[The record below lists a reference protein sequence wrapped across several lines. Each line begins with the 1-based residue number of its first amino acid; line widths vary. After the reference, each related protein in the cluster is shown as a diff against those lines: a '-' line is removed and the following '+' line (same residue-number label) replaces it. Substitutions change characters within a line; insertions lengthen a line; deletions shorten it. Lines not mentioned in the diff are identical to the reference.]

1 MTEQIET
8 YWGKTPDPE
17 TRTAASYAQELE
29 GIVLRLLDGETPTC
43 RCCTLSGIPVFGD
56 PCEICDDPRGTP

>member
-8 YWGKTPDPE
+8 SGKPPDPE
-17 TRTAASYAQELE
+17 TRTNPYVQELE
-29 GIVLRLLDGETPTC
+29 SIVLRLLDGETPTC
-43 RCCTLSGIPVFGD
+43 RCCTLIGVPVFGD